1 MAAKLSA
8 LITCSMRQGVLRGD
22 RRIDPEA
29 GQPLRQQAVALVN
42 ALGNLLSGR
51 KQRDKAA
58 RVHGDIAVFAQ
69 VAHGD
74 ADARLGELQLICNVD
89 GTHKALT
96 LLEHQN
102 GLQIILGGF
111 LNLHRP

>member
-1 MAAKLSA
+1 MRLDGGKALCADHMLDAA
-8 LITCSMRQGVLRGD
+8 GVLRGD

-42 ALGNLLSGR
+42 ALGDLLPGR

-74 ADARLGELQLICNVD
+74 ADARLENSSSFAMSMER
-89 GTHKALT
+89 T
-96 LLEHQN
+96 
-102 GLQIILGGF
+102 
-111 LNLHRP
+111 RPLRSLSTRMVSR